1 MDDFRRVSH
10 RQPRRQ
16 RCYGLLAVMLL
27 LNLGAT
33 GAILFFTVSYRF
45 AFGGPTRANL
55 TLPSGVDVS
64 DITFAVAMSTGRD
77 IKDENSL
84 EEITAEDI
92 DVAVRFLRRLLRMQ
106 SNIQLLQKISNMTAT
121 TKLMEPT
128 TLAPKEESSVNDKDD
143 YVNVVDGATDGSEFH
158 YVAKNILQ
166 KSKNPSVADENV
178 ERSTGE
184 AIESTTSGEDA
195 DPSVTTT
202 TPQATGKSV
211 MDCAVEKN
219 LEDRH
224 KCTAW
229 SKAGYCRTHA
239 ATRLIFCRHECYCSN
254 LAA

>member
-1 MDDFRRVSH
+1 
-10 RQPRRQ
+10 
-16 RCYGLLAVMLL
+16 MLL

-202 TPQATGKSV
+202 TPQATGGANDYYGFEESGDVRSSFPPMARHRLRLSLFDRPEV
-211 MDCAVEKN
+211 MLRKRVSEQEIN
-219 LEDRH
+219 SLLRN
-224 KCTAW
+224 TW
-229 SKAGYCRTHA
+229 LG
-239 ATRLIFCRHECYCSN
+239 
-254 LAA
+254 